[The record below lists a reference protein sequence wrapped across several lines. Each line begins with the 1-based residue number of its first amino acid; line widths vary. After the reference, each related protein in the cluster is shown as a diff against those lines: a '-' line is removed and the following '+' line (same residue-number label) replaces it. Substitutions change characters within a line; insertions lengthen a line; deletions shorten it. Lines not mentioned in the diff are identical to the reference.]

1 MLPRAHREFS
11 GPRESLCGT
20 TIAFPRGMTHRLI
33 ARCRPPAAAPAPGSA
48 LHRLV
53 SNLERCGGVI
63 PPDQLRSVIE
73 SNSVGLDDVRDFLC
87 VDASTYSRN
96 RVVRTDRYEVLVF
109 CWCSGQRSTIHD
121 HEGSACGVRVVCGA
135 ATEIVFERVPGG
147 DRVRAVRTR
156 RAGAGQVTSS
166 FDTDIHQIANDDPAA
181 VLLVT
186 LHVYS
191 PPLDEMNVYEAAPA
205 KGAAA

>member
-1 MLPRAHREFS
+1 
-11 GPRESLCGT
+11 
-20 TIAFPRGMTHRLI
+20 MTHRLI
-33 ARCRPPAAAPAPGSA
+33 ARCRPPVAVPAPGSA

-53 SNLERCGGVI
+53 SNLERCGGVV
-63 PPDQLRSVIE
+63 PPDQLRAVIE
-73 SNSVGLDDVRDFLC
+73 ANPVGLDDVSDFLC

-147 DRVRAVRTR
+147 DRVRAARTQR
-156 RAGAGQVTSS
+156 LRGGEITAS
-166 FDTDIHQIANDDPAA
+166 FDADIHQIANDDPAA

-191 PPLDEMNVYEAAPA
+191 PPLDEMNVYEAVPAAA